1 MEVNFQLPISQFA
14 LLLSAEKQLSDVL
27 FEEQRTAEYP
37 YDLNDWAID
46 VESLL
51 NNSNEAVRDDCHM
64 NLDSDNILRLS
75 PKGFDAKMLLNP
87 FEEKFDLPSISVKKR
102 DILSGKIEVV
112 RVISKGAV
120 QVWRVVD
127 DTSDVGRIVAAVPLT
142 CESHGLVVKDII
154 LSIEQ
159 FFSVHNFIFW
169 SALFSDNEESHE
181 YVDCI
186 KSSEVKVSSV
196 KDVACIWLVSEPVH
210 CINVM
215 DGSIC
220 DPVEYR
226 NLCNDINL
234 CVDFDARLSASELRP
249 SEYRHTEVDSRG
261 VHCVEPTMKFEVLSD
276 AQLPS
281 DVHHVKS
288 ELFEDS
294 VVSDGVGLGQHLTID
309 GVLAET
315 EKKRFLTMGN
325 SYICEFS
332 QTATTYKLSK
342 HQNQHVIP
350 VRERPSLG
358 PVVVFLDNAPELTLW
373 QKRRD
378 LCENV
383 LSDIHIY
390 GDLKSTAKVMISKPG
405 QHYEQ
410 LICCV

>member
-1 MEVNFQLPISQFA
+1 MKVNFQLPISLFA
-14 LLLSAEKQLSDVL
+14 LLFSAEKQLSDVF
-27 FEEQRTAEYP
+27 FEEQCTAEYP
-37 YDLNDWAID
+37 HDLNDWAID

-51 NNSNEAVRDDCHM
+51 NNTNEAVRDDCHM
-64 NLDSDNILRLS
+64 NLDSDSILRLS

-87 FEEKFDLPSISVKKR
+87 FEEKFDLPSKSVKKR

-112 RVISKGAV
+112 RIISKGAM
-120 QVWRVVD
+120 QVRSVVD
-127 DTSDVGRIVAAVPLT
+127 DTSDAGRIVAAIPLT
-142 CESHGLVVKDII
+142 FESHGLVVKDII
-154 LSIEQ
+154 FSIEK
-159 FFSVHNFIFW
+159 FFSVNNFIFW
-169 SALFSDNEESHE
+169 SALFSDNEESHG

-196 KDVACIWLVSEPVH
+196 KDIAGIWLVNEPVH

-249 SEYRHTEVDSRG
+249 FEYRHTEIDCRRI
-261 VHCVEPTMKFEVLSD
+261 HCVESAMKLEVLRDAKFLSD
-276 AQLPS
+276 AN
-281 DVHHVKS
+281 HVKS
-288 ELFEDS
+288 KLFKDS
-294 VVSDGVGLGQHLTID
+294 VISDGVGLRQHLTVD
-309 GVLAET
+309 GFLAET
-315 EKKRFLTMGN
+315 EENRFLTMGN

-332 QTATTYKLSK
+332 QTATTYKLTK
-342 HQNQHVIP
+342 HQYQHVTP

-358 PVVVFLDNAPELTLW
+358 SVVVFLDDAPELTLW

-405 QHYEQ
+405 QHYKH